1 MKITV
6 LYNLKISISLLIFH
20 QHLIIILH
28 CRFVARLDDR
38 IGHEFEVLQPVSFLL
53 LVPENL
59 LDFILLSLIPKTDLD
74 GLRRVLIFVHIIDN
88 VVFAFSD
95 FLLKFFPGFPHPF
108 HRIGPLIIFPS
119 RVGHLPFLLFLW
131 FDPLWFGPGFRNS

>member
-38 IGHEFEVLQPVSFLL
+38 GGYELEVLQPASFLL
-53 LVPENL
+53 LVSENL
-59 LDFILLSLIPKTDLD
+59 LDFILLSLILKIDLD
-74 GLRRVLIFVHIIDN
+74 GLRWILIFANIVDN
-88 VVFAFSD
+88 VVFAFSN

-131 FDPLWFGPGFRNS
+131 FDPFWFSPGFRNW